1 METRTLAEFAPWP
14 IEALRDRLLEGDLL
28 WRLCRRKD
36 ADDGPR
42 ATREHLLERAFIEI
56 LSDCRGEEVDQVVHD
71 HRLADIVGSSGLGFF
86 GTCEVDVAF
95 SLSGRW
101 HLCEVKS
108 SKVNYRRNDSVVGK
122 GMGRW
127 LEEHAFPCKTL
138 HEIEQDYIRLLHYPS
153 VSPSVESCL
162 FVLVDAFEREP
173 TLWSNRLGELATFS
187 TFMRSPW
194 TRAAAGRL
202 TSATM
207 VVPLET
213 ERMKARLIV
222 CQVHTCASMQR
233 SSQPTSR
240 ARL

>member
-1 METRTLAEFAPWP
+1 MGTRTLAEFSPWP
-14 IEALRDRLLEGDLL
+14 IAALRDRLLEGDLL
-28 WRLCRRKD
+28 WRLCRKKD

-42 ATREHLLERAFIEI
+42 ATREHLLERAFIDV
-56 LSDCRGEEVDQVVHD
+56 LSERRGNGVDRVLHDQQLAQVLD
-71 HRLADIVGSSGLGFF
+71 RDGIGFF
-86 GTCEVDVAF
+86 GSCEVDVAF
-95 SLSGRW
+95 LANERW

-127 LEEHAFPCKTL
+127 LEDNAFPCKTL

-153 VSPSVESCL
+153 TSPKIGSCL

-173 TLWSNRLGELATFS
+173 SLWANRLGDWGTFS
-187 TFMRSPW
+187 AFMRSPW
-194 TRAAAGRL
+194 TKASAERL
-202 TSATM
+202 TAATT

-222 CQVHTCASMQR
+222 CEIYAC
-233 SSQPTSR
+233 SSTPGSR
-240 ARL
+240 